1 MYMRKSAMLFMIVA
15 AMATLISCNR
25 NTKSEPAVYE
35 LEVYKTQEV
44 LVNAEDRGGSVDRTL
59 PVDLLDAGGKD
70 VLVFLANDKEQYYDL
85 ETGKKISDVD
95 EPAEA
100 TKPSEVNKTFNL
112 QLASGNEK
120 LWTEINPY
128 NENNE
133 VQVNLDYDM
142 TNDVYWGGISYD
154 SQYYGEA
161 LHTLVLTDKDLN
173 YLGEIY
179 NAAWPWFSN
188 GRILVNIEPVND
200 SIVNVNYLKLTKT
213 DRDYKEYI
221 DSCRADLEKKHQERE
236 EYEAKYAAENSPLIR
251 LVKSKNEITDRLYKV
266 LAFYC
271 KDEISDG
278 DKMVIDSLLAN
289 KDIVEHAPIYLV
301 ISADKEEAAASY
313 IMENGL
319 DCFSKIVFD
328 TEDIAKTDAE
338 QANPRF
344 IRVEDGLI
352 TTDTVYNTE
361 DLCKKMLPRLFGE
374 GEFTRY
380 YYNEEFGGLIV
391 VVDYSVTFE

>member
-1 MYMRKSAMLFMIVA
+1 MRKPFWLLGVA
-15 AMATLISCNR
+15 ALMATLVSCNR
-25 NTKSEPAVYE
+25 NTKSGPAVYE

-44 LVNAEDRGGSVDRTL
+44 LVNAEDRGGRYGRTL
-59 PVDLLDAGGKD
+59 PADLWDADGKD
-70 VLVFLANDKEQYYDL
+70 VLVFLVNGKEQYYDL
-85 ETGKKISDVD
+85 ETGKKISDVGN
-95 EPAEA
+95 PAEA
-100 TKPSEVNKTFNL
+100 TMPLDTNKTFKL

-133 VQVNLDYDM
+133 VQVSLEYDM

-154 SQYYGEA
+154 FQYYGET

-179 NAAWPWFSN
+179 NAVWPWFSN

-200 SIVNVNYLKLTKT
+200 SIVKVNYLKLTKT

-221 DSCRADLEKKHQERE
+221 DSCRADLEKKYKDWE
-236 EYEAKYAAENSPLIR
+236 EYKENNSPENSPLIG
-251 LVKSKNEITDRLYKV
+251 LVKPEADRIYKV

-278 DKMVIDSLLAN
+278 DRMVIDSLLVNN
-289 KDIVEHAPIYLV
+289 KVVEHAPIYLV
-301 ISADKEEAAASY
+301 VSADNEEAAAAY
-313 IMENGL
+313 VKKNGL

-328 TEDIAKTDAE
+328 TEGIAKTDAG
-338 QANPRF
+338 QDNPRF

-361 DLCKKMLPRLFGE
+361 DLCKKMFPRLFGE

-380 YYNEEFGGLIV
+380 YYDEEYGGLIV
-391 VVDYSVTFE
+391 GVDYNITFGQN

>member
-1 MYMRKSAMLFMIVA
+1 MYMRKSAMLFLIVA

-35 LEVYKTQEV
+35 LEVYKTQEI
-44 LVNAEDRGGSVDRTL
+44 LVNAEDRGGVVRRTL
-59 PVDLLDAGGKD
+59 PVDLWDINGKD

-85 ETGKKISDVD
+85 ETGKKISDVG

-100 TKPSEVNKTFNL
+100 TMPLDTNKTFKL

-133 VQVNLDYDM
+133 VQVSLEYDM

-154 SQYYGEA
+154 FQYYGET

-200 SIVNVNYLKLTKT
+200 SIVKVNYLKLTKT

-221 DSCRADLEKKHQERE
+221 DSCRAALEKKHKDWE
-236 EYEAKYAAENSPLIR
+236 EYKENNSPENSPLIG
-251 LVKSKNEITDRLYKV
+251 LVKPEADRIYKV

-289 KDIVEHAPIYLV
+289 KEVVEHAPIYLV
-301 ISADKEEAAASY
+301 VSADNEEAAAAY
-313 IMENGL
+313 VKENGL

-328 TEDIAKTDAE
+328 TEGIAKTEAG

-352 TTDTVYNTE
+352 TTDTVYSTD
-361 DLCKKMLPRLFGE
+361 DLGRKMFPRLFGE

-380 YYNEEFGGLIV
+380 YYDEEYGGLIV
-391 VVDYSVTFE
+391 GVDYNITFDQN